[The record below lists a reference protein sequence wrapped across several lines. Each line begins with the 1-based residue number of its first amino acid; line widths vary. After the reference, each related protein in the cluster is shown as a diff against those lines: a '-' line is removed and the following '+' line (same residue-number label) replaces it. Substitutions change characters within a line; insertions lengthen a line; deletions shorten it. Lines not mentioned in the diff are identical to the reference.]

1 MIRRYVNYFTLLVV
15 INPFMIVSFQNC
27 SKVPEGALASLS
39 KEDKQPASLESR
51 LPSSSEKQTVKN

>member
-1 MIRRYVNYFTLLVV
+1 
-15 INPFMIVSFQNC
+15 MIVSFQNC